1 MNKQINLPAYRAEL
15 QRKIEAIDLILGNAP
30 TRSSGISATRSGR
43 RGWSEAAKLRLAAIA
58 RARWKKAKAA
68 GKNAL

>member
-1 MNKQINLPAYRAEL
+1 MNKQINLQAYRVEL
-15 QRKIEAIDLILGNAP
+15 QRKLEAIDLILGNTAA
-30 TRSSGISATRSGR
+30 RGSGATTGSGR

-58 RARWKKAKAA
+58 RARWKKARAA